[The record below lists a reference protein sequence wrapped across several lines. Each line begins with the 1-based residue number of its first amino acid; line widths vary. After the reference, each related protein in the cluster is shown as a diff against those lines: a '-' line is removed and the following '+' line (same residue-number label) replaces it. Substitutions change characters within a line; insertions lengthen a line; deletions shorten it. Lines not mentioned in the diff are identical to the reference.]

1 MSKFNKFNL
10 VFEAAYSRYANG
22 GAFSENTPVKIKEA
36 YFKSPYYKQ
45 RYSGDRVFDTWLR
58 DLVKA
63 GVFFFIYRVN
73 PSGSMADI
81 KNANNASGSPSLFL
95 TIQTDP
101 RTISYATEFNKFDM
115 PADEKYL
122 EILDFGP
129 NLPPV
134 QGVPNRYERPTT
146 DQKSYEVEVNTK
158 LGNQP
163 KDNSLPKKN
172 TKIKG

>member
-22 GAFSENTPVKIKEA
+22 GAFRENTPIKIKEA

-45 RYSGDRVFDTWLR
+45 RYSGDKTFDTWLR
-58 DLVKA
+58 GLVKD
-63 GVFFFIYRVN
+63 GVFFFIHRVN
-73 PSGSMADI
+73 PSGSMADT
-81 KNANNASGSPSLFL
+81 KDANNASGSPSLFL
-95 TIQTDP
+95 TIKTDP
-101 RTISYATEFNKFDM
+101 RSVAYATEFNQFDM

-122 EILDFGP
+122 EVLDFGI

-134 QGVPNRYERPTT
+134 QGVPNKYERPFT
-146 DQKSYEVEVNTK
+146 DQKTEEVAVNTK

-163 KDNSLPKKN
+163 QDNSLPKKN
-172 TKIKG
+172 TKI

>member
-22 GAFSENTPVKIKEA
+22 GAFRENMPVKIKEA
-36 YFKSPYYKQ
+36 YFNSPYYKE
-45 RYSGDRVFDTWLR
+45 RYSGDKTFDTWLR
-58 DLVKA
+58 DLVKQ
-63 GVFFFIYRVN
+63 GIFFFIHRVN
-73 PSGSMADI
+73 PSGSMSDT
-81 KNANNASGSPSLFL
+81 KDANNASGSPSLFL
-95 TIQTDP
+95 TIKTDP
-101 RTISYATEFNKFDM
+101 RSIAYPTEFNQFDV
-115 PADEKYL
+115 PANYKYL

-129 NLPPV
+129 NLPPI
-134 QGVPNRYERPTT
+134 QGVPNKYERPTT

-172 TKIKG
+172 TKIKS